1 MSTRAAVLATVL
13 ALAPVALVAP
23 VAAAGVDAQAG
34 DGSLRITGAD
44 GGVLARASWQE
55 SGDVLCVH
63 ATRRDAIARFRTSS
77 GRVVSA
83 TDFGGGAYWS
93 CANIDVPEDD
103 RVRLVLRWKNV
114 GVDRYARTVSTHIRT

>member
-1 MSTRAAVLATVL
+1 MSPRAAVLAVVT
-13 ALAPVALVAP
+13 ALAPVALVVPAT
-23 VAAAGVDAQAG
+23 AAAEAQAAG
-34 DGSLRITGAD
+34 DGSLRITGEG
-44 GGVLARASWQE
+44 GGVLARATWHE

-93 CANIDVPEDD
+93 CANLDVPEDD
-103 RVRLVLRWKNV
+103 RVRLVLRWKNI
-114 GVDRYARTVSTHIRT
+114 GVDRYARSVSTHIRT